1 MTQVQATDDG
11 ISVYTAGKNS
21 PVNIIKAVECMPS
34 LLSPLLQGIIDV
46 YDPFSDTPEE
56 PHFSPE
62 TEKKIS
68 YNSVLLYAGE
78 IRDNSGL
85 MSLVENV
92 INEIDSQKPKSKD
105 KFLYSIKQKY
115 NNCRTRLLL
124 ENQVDLTNQESIHE
138 AISKNADRL
147 IHNVLAELFSTVK
160 ATKSVPVEIVEAA
173 QGLIV
178 CYGFINCKI
187 LEAPPSDH

>member
-68 YNSVLLYAGE
+68 YNSVVLYAGE

-124 ENQVDLTNQESIHE
+124 ENEVDLTNQESIHE

-160 ATKSVPVEIVEAA
+160 RPNPYQWKLLKLLK
-173 QGLIV
+173 G
-178 CYGFINCKI
+178 
-187 LEAPPSDH
+187 

>member
-1 MTQVQATDDG
+1 MTQVHATDDG

-21 PVNIIKAVECMPS
+21 PVNIIKTVECMPS
-34 LLSPLLQGIIDV
+34 LLSPLLQGIVDV

-68 YNSVLLYAGE
+68 YNSVILYAEE

-92 INEIDSQKPKSKD
+92 INEIDNQKPKSKD
-105 KFLYSIKQKY
+105 KFLYAIKQKY
-115 NNCRTRLLL
+115 NNCRKRLLL
-124 ENQVDLTNQESIHE
+124 ESNIDVSSQDLIHE
-138 AISKNADRL
+138 TISKNADRL
-147 IHNVLAELFSTVK
+147 IHNVLSELFSTVK
-160 ATKSVPVEIVEAA
+160 VTESVPVEIVEAA

-187 LEAPPSDH
+187 LEAPNDH